1 MLTDRGLLLSFDGVP
16 RSGRTTQANALAAL
30 LTEDGHEVVRV
41 TLDHGSTPIAK
52 TDRAWLSEVF
62 ARYSDL
68 VEATVVPA
76 LERGAIVIADSWV
89 TGALVRA
96 QATMGLPTSE
106 CLIYE
111 ERALRDAPVDIEWL
125 FPDTAPEQRNYPGF
139 RAAAMSLEDSRCS
152 TINSPFVVVPS
163 LGARRRSLYLVT
175 NGHATKLL
183 PTYAHQANACLVERK
198 SEAWAKVIE
207 QTRADRDM
215 ALAVAR
221 AAQCEEKARPAIVS
235 LLANWH
241 NFDEATQLAALVA
254 LPVGMLVE
262 DLERIPTP
270 TTALEAAVRA
280 KRAEVVAASA
290 KDVVEVATVVA
301 EG

>member
-1 MLTDRGLLLSFDGVP
+1 MNTDHGLFLAFDGVP
-16 RSGRTTQANALAAL
+16 RSGRTTQADALAAL
-30 LTEDGHEVVRV
+30 LIEDGHDVVRV

-52 TDRAWLSEVF
+52 TDRAWLYEAF
-62 ARYSDL
+62 DRYSTL
-68 VEATVVPA
+68 VEETVIPA

-89 TGALVRA
+89 TGVLVRA
-96 QATMGLPTSE
+96 QATMGLSTSE

-125 FPDTAPEQRNYPGF
+125 FPDTAPDQRSYSGF
-139 RAAAMSLEDSRCS
+139 RAAAMSREDSRCS
-152 TINSPFVVVPS
+152 TPNAPFVVVPS
-163 LGARRRSLYLVT
+163 LGARRRALYLVT
-175 NGHATKLL
+175 NGHAKKLL
-183 PTYAHQANACLVERK
+183 PTYAHQANACIVERK
-198 SEAWAKVIE
+198 GEAWSKVIE
-207 QTRADRDM
+207 QTRAERDM
-215 ALAVAR
+215 VFAVAR
-221 AAQCEEKARPAIVS
+221 AAQCEGKTRPAIVS

-241 NFDEATQLAALVA
+241 ELDEVAQLAAVAA

-270 TTALEAAVRA
+270 TTALEAAVGM
-280 KRAEVVAASA
+280 KRAEVVAATA